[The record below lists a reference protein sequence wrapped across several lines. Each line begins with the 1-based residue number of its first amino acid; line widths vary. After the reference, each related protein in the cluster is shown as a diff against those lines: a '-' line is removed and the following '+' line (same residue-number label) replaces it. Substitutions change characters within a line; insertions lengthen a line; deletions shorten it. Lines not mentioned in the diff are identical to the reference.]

1 MEFLSSFLRRHLAGK
16 TVLGSPN
23 VGFFLRLPKSYLGTS
38 KNRREVNI
46 DIDATFVYHRVFQ
59 NFHFFLFKNVLFLFL
74 LIELLYYISLSII
87 YRSSPP
93 RSQEQKKSIRLIYN
107 SLCCILARCWS
118 YVGQAQIL
126 GGQSLSIGHGC
137 GSIST
142 VSHELMHALG
152 FFHTSSRYDRD
163 SYVIVRQDNIIQG
176 KDFNA
181 FF

>member
-1 MEFLSSFLRRHLAGK
+1 M
-16 TVLGSPN
+16 
-23 VGFFLRLPKSYLGTS
+23 
-38 KNRREVNI
+38 
-46 DIDATFVYHRVFQ
+46 
-59 NFHFFLFKNVLFLFL
+59 LFT
-74 LIELLYYISLSII
+74 EA
-87 YRSSPP
+87 PP
-93 RSQEQKKSIRLIYN
+93 PVAEAKKSVRLIYN

-118 YVGQAQIL
+118 YVGQAQIS

-176 KDFNA
+176 KGFNA
-181 FF
+181 FFLADCRKKYVLMNGLHCCTFLWT